1 MQAFVATRLTSAA
14 MPTALVHRSAPRPA
28 TLRAAGSALLLAAV
42 LGLTGCASPDTATGT
57 DSHTTALNTSAWAQ
71 ASRLPAPSADAR
83 WRHQGIGNRP
93 VSLYQPAHHQGR
105 PALRGRSESG
115 DSLVR
120 LPLTVEGPALG
131 LLRFSWF
138 VDALNPLSD
147 LADRH
152 LDDAVARVIVQ
163 FDGDR
168 STFSPRDLMLSDML
182 QMATGEPLPYA
193 TLMYVW
199 DHRYPVGTVIPHARS
214 ARIKTLV
221 IESGPERLG
230 RWVDFE
236 RDVAAD
242 YQSVFGTA
250 PLQVQGIA
258 LMTDSNNTRHASTAW
273 YGPLNWNVAQP

>member
-1 MQAFVATRLTSAA
+1 
-14 MPTALVHRSAPRPA
+14 MPTALTLAIQPKPRSTTR
-28 TLRAAGSALLLAAV
+28 RVVGNALLLAAV
-42 LGLTGCASPDTATGT
+42 SGLIGCASPDTTTGT
-57 DSHTTALNTSAWAQ
+57 DTQANALNASAWAQ
-71 ASRLPAPSADAR
+71 ASRLPAPSVDAR
-83 WRHQGIGNRP
+83 WRHQGIGSRP
-93 VSLYQPAHHQGR
+93 VSLYRPSHHQGR
-105 PALRGRSESG
+105 PALQGRSESG
-115 DSLVR
+115 DSLIR
-120 LPLTVEGPALG
+120 LPLTVDGPALG
-131 LLRFSWF
+131 QLRFSWF

-152 LDDAVARVIVQ
+152 LDDAVARVIIQ

-182 QMATGEPLPYA
+182 QLATGEALPYA

-242 YQSVFGTA
+242 YQTVFGTA
-250 PLQVQGIA
+250 PQQVQGIA

-273 YGPLNWNVAQP
+273 YGPLHWTLAQP